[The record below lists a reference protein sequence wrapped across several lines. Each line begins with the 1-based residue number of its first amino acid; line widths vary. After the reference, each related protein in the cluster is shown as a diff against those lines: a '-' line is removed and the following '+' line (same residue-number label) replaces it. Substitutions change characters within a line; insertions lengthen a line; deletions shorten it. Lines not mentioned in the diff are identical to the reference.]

1 MIVPDANLLIYAH
14 YDESSD
20 HAAARRWWEGLVN
33 GDDFVGIPWLVTTA
47 FVRVITRG
55 VAVIPAATPEQALD
69 FVDEWFAFPHV
80 IALNPGPDHLVNFRR
95 NIIAAGIG
103 GNLVMDAHI
112 AALAME
118 QDAEVH
124 SHDSDFGRFPDVRWH
139 DPIRN
144 PR

>member
-1 MIVPDANLLIYAH
+1 MIVPDTNILIYAH
-14 YDESSD
+14 NDRAEQ
-20 HAAARRWWEGLVN
+20 HEAAQRWWRDCLL
-33 GDDFVGIPWLVTTA
+33 GDDFIGLSWVVTTG
-47 FVRVITRG
+47 FVRVTTHPRILDEPLTL
-55 VAVIPAATPEQALD
+55 EQALG
-69 FVDEWFAFPHV
+69 FVDDWFEYPHV
-80 IALNPGPDHLVNFRR
+80 ITIDPGPSHLAHFRS
-95 NIIAAGIG
+95 NLIAAGIG